1 MEEARLAGVGCTG
14 GRAIMLL
21 TINKVSDGQWA
32 TDEAHRTQSLHNAKL
47 VGSLDEHTVCQL
59 RELSEI
65 VFDKKSF
72 SEGDHFLIDLSDV
85 TDIDH
90 VGLAALVGIIV
101 ALGAKAGSLGL
112 ILPEDHPVR
121 HALQV
126 TGLDRLFEI
135 HETSDAANKIVLALR
150 RTRVGEEWGAVS
162 PGADE
167 QHRRS

>member
-1 MEEARLAGVGCTG
+1 MQ
-14 GRAIMLL
+14 L

-65 VFDKKSF
+65 VFDERSF

-85 TDIDH
+85 TEIDH
-90 VGLAALVGIIV
+90 VGLAALVGIIL

-121 HALQV
+121 EAFQV
-126 TGLDRLFEI
+126 TGLDRVFEI
-135 HETSDAANKIVLALR
+135 HQTPDAANKIILELR
-150 RTRVGEEWGAVS
+150 RTWVGEE
-162 PGADE
+162 
-167 QHRRS
+167 